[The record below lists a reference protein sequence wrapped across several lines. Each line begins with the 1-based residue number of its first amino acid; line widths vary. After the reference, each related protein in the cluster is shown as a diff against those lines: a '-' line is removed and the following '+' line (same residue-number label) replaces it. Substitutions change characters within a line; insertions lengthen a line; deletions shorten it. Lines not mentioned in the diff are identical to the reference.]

1 MGLLLRSFSSPLH
14 CIGSNLQK
22 LGNIKVKRPDPRQVA
37 LPYKIHGRSS
47 PHWGERLGK
56 KKNRRTIG
64 KRKKN
69 IEKQFLCCCVGKRLM
84 QKRTYPAGQIDAVK
98 HLQLSGVRVACASS
112 YYHIHHC
119 NMGWYHNILKVS
131 SEASKAFNIVTSI
144 SHMLMAILIPG

>member
-1 MGLLLRSFSSPLH
+1 MDFNAKAFSSPLH

-22 LGNIKVKRPDPRQVA
+22 LEKLKLNDRIPDKWLSHIRFMGEA
-37 LPYKIHGRSS
+37 LLTGMNDWERGKTE
-47 PHWGERLGK
+47 ERLENVK
-56 KKNRRTIG
+56 KT
-64 KRKKN
+64 

-119 NMGWYHNILKVS
+119 NMG
-131 SEASKAFNIVTSI
+131 
-144 SHMLMAILIPG
+144 

>member
-1 MGLLLRSFSSPLH
+1 MQKHFLLPCIVLGQICRNWETLKLNDRIPDKWLSHIRFMGEALLTGVNDWERR
-14 CIGSNLQK
+14 K
-22 LGNIKVKRPDPRQVA
+22 TE
-37 LPYKIHGRSS
+37 
-47 PHWGERLGK
+47 ERLENGK
-56 KKNRRTIG
+56 TT
-64 KRKKN
+64 

-131 SEASKAFNIVTSI
+131 SEASKAFNIVLSI